1 MSPSATRLSDLLSH
15 AARRLRLCWGVVCQW
30 QIFDQQQVGM
40 GKAEVP
46 TPEHYGAGTPDPEAT
61 AMPVSKDR
69 LKAWGIISNIH

>member
-1 MSPSATRLSDLLSH
+1 
-15 AARRLRLCWGVVCQW
+15 
-30 QIFDQQQVGM
+30 M